1 MDPYNTGSVASGSPS
16 VPTYNGADAVNALL
30 RLLQQTTASTSH
42 SQSLFAPSVS
52 MHNSIPSQST
62 PGVISPEVLQMLVLR
77 QLAQQPANNTANPQH
92 VSSQN
97 STLDGLAGT
106 LPDDEKILV
115 NTLSARALKGWSV
128 RQALEA
134 LHGVGPHASII
145 RTALMY

>member
-1 MDPYNTGSVASGSPS
+1 MDPYNTGSAASGSTN
-16 VPTYNGADAVNALL
+16 VPTYNGADSVNALL
-30 RLLQQTTASTSH
+30 RLLQTASTSH
-42 SQSLFAPSVS
+42 YQSLFAPSVS

-62 PGVISPEVLQMLVLR
+62 PGATSPEVLQMLVLR
-77 QLAQQPANNTANPQH
+77 QLAQQPANNAANPQH